1 MNTTVAIRA
10 VSRQSG
16 ASGGGAS
23 MTTSGYRRST
33 VKLVETALSWSAMWG
48 RVPSSAM
55 SVTAVATGWL
65 LP

>member
-1 MNTTVAIRA
+1 
-10 VSRQSG
+10 
-16 ASGGGAS
+16 